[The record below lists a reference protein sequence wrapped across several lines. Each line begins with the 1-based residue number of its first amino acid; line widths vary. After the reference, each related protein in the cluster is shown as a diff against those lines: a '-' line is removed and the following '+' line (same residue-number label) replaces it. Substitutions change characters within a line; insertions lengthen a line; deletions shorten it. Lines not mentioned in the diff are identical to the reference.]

1 MGVLQPLLIL
11 LSPTILVH
19 KFNKVSMANQ
29 AFPICTLKQDN
40 VQRCG
45 FASIQDRGSHPVPF
59 TGEELQ
65 HKSLV
70 ELVFLT
76 YNRVS
81 SAEMRLTLIQ
91 VATSVTDSL
100 GDNSALDAVQPM
112 PTVW

>member
-1 MGVLQPLLIL
+1 M
-11 LSPTILVH
+11 
-19 KFNKVSMANQ
+19 
-29 AFPICTLKQDN
+29 
-40 VQRCG
+40 
-45 FASIQDRGSHPVPF
+45 PF

-70 ELVFLT
+70 EPIFLA

-100 GDNSALDAVQPM
+100 GDNSALDTVQPM
-112 PTVW
+112 QTGW